1 MALVLLYHRIA
12 DLPSDPQ
19 RLAVSVRHF
28 AEQLEF
34 ISRRC
39 HPMSLSSFADAARRG
54 SLPERAVAVTFDDG
68 YADNLE
74 RAKPLLEHHEVSAT
88 VFLTTSYLSGRREF
102 WWDDLERILL
112 SPGRVPTPLRL
123 NIAGSVLECDLGE
136 VSEYRGDDSRR
147 HANWNIEHRSD
158 PTARHRVYRRLCD
171 VLRSLPAEEREA
183 VLLELSSVAEGIP
196 DRRSTHRTLAAAEIS
211 TLIDGGL
218 VEVGAH
224 TVNHPVL
231 SALPFDDQHTEII
244 ESKAHLEAITGQTI
258 HAFAYPFGMPADYT
272 EATIGLVRDAG
283 FVSAYSAKP
292 GPLARHSDR
301 YNLPRLLVRD
311 WDAVT
316 FQAQLDRWL

>member
-34 ISRRC
+34 IGRRC
-39 HPMSLSSFADAARRG
+39 HPMPLSSFAEAACSG

-74 RAKPLLEHHEVSAT
+74 RAKPLLEHHEVFAT
-88 VFLTTSYLSGRREF
+88 VFLATSYLSGRREF

-112 SPGRVPTPLRL
+112 SPGRMPTPLRL
-123 NIAGSVLECDLGE
+123 NIAGNILECNLGE
-136 VSEYRGDDSRR
+136 ASEYRAEDSRR
-147 HANWNIEHRSD
+147 YANWNIEHRSD

-171 VLRSLPAEEREA
+171 VLRSLAAEAREA
-183 VLLELSSVAEGIP
+183 VLLELDSVAEGIP
-196 DRRSTHRTLAAAEIS
+196 DRRSSHRTLAAAEIS
-211 TLIDGGL
+211 LLIDGGL

-231 SALPFDDQHTEII
+231 SALSFADQHTEIV
-244 ESKAHLEAITGQTI
+244 ESKTHLEGITGRTVD
-258 HAFAYPFGMPADYT
+258 AFAYPFGMPADYT
-272 EATIGLVRDAG
+272 EATIALVRDAG
-283 FVSAYSAKP
+283 FCSAYSARP
-292 GPLARHSDR
+292 GHAGRRSDR
-301 YNLPRLLVRD
+301 YNRPRLLVRD
-311 WDAVT
+311 WDAPA
-316 FQAQLDRWL
+316 FQAELDRWL